1 MEPKEFFDGKTAV
14 ALNGAAKLMVDLFI
28 REDNRTQKYGCWL
41 VCEPKQKM
49 VFS

>member
-28 REDNRTQKYGCWL
+28 REDNRTQKYGCWYANQG
-41 VCEPKQKM
+41 KKW
-49 VFS
+49 FSLD